1 MSTRYFLC
9 FVHRWYFL
17 RKAVSFSLAAKDT
30 LRTGPSI
37 SDEMVPSIVA
47 EDGIALRVY
56 CLLAENQAS
65 LLWQT
70 IVRLLWFYLGTR
82 GFRKML
88 WGLPPIHFGKEDG
101 VERTLLRVAC
111 QSEPFLASPWQ
122 GDASIRFL
130 WHIVCQSEFDE
141 LVSMAS
147 RPVDRGSCRMEET
160 KVPFHP
166 VKRPFCRMGTLPMT
180 FRPTKG
186 RFARTKTA
194 NHKSSSASEP
204 PHRARRSD

>member
-1 MSTRYFLC
+1 M
-9 FVHRWYFL
+9 
-17 RKAVSFSLAAKDT
+17 LAAKDT
-30 LRTGPSI
+30 LRTDPSI

-122 GDASIRFL
+122 GGAILHASVAH
-130 WHIVCQSEFDE
+130 W
-141 LVSMAS
+141 
-147 RPVDRGSCRMEET
+147 
-160 KVPFHP
+160 
-166 VKRPFCRMGTLPMT
+166 LP
-180 FRPTKG
+180 K
-186 RFARTKTA
+186 
-194 NHKSSSASEP
+194 
-204 PHRARRSD
+204 